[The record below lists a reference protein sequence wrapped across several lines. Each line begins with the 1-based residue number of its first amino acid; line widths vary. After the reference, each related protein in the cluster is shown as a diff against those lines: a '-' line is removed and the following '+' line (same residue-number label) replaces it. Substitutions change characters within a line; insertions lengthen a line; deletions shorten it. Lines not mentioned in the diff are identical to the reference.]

1 MGGAVDLHEVAGKE
15 FLVGWRGYVREDV
28 RVYLRAVSAELLGR
42 EALIT
47 DLRHQ
52 LDEANRE
59 LADTK
64 RRLDEA
70 TRQLEETNG
79 PLGGDRATLVKL
91 VGQEASAILSAADGA
106 AERIRFEAERY
117 AESVRDGLVFARS
130 HLAQLYRNLGQL
142 LDEIEGMER
151 AGALMSFAPDVGRL
165 GSGNGSGA
173 AEETGVE
180 AEPMSE
186 VDGESEWP
194 WPQ

>member
-1 MGGAVDLHEVAGKE
+1 MEAQEVAAKE
-15 FLVGWRGYVREDV
+15 FLVGLRGYVKEDV

-42 EALIT
+42 EELIA
-47 DLRHQ
+47 DLRHR

-70 TRQLEETNG
+70 TRRLEETKG
-79 PLGGDRATLVKL
+79 RLGGDRATLVKL

-117 AESVRDGLVFARS
+117 AESVRDGLVFTRS
-130 HLAQLYRNLGQL
+130 HLGQLYRNLGQL

-151 AGALMSFAPDVGRL
+151 AGALMSFPPEVGRL
-165 GSGNGSGA
+165 GSGNGS
-173 AEETGVE
+173 AEEASLE

-186 VDGESEWP
+186 VDGETEWP
-194 WPQ
+194 WAQ

>member
-1 MGGAVDLHEVAGKE
+1 MEAQEVAGKE
-15 FLVGWRGYVREDV
+15 FLVGLRGYVKEDV

-42 EALIT
+42 EELIAE
-47 DLRHQ
+47 LRRR

-59 LADTK
+59 LADSR

-70 TRQLEETNG
+70 TRRLEETKSQ
-79 PLGGDRATLVKL
+79 PGGDRATLVKL

-117 AESVRDGLVFARS
+117 AESVRDGLVFTRS

-151 AGALMSFAPDVGRL
+151 AGALMSFPEVGRL
-165 GSGNGSGA
+165 GGGNGSGA
-173 AEETGVE
+173 AEETSLE

-186 VDGESEWP
+186 VDGETDWP
-194 WPQ
+194 WAQ